1 MKEKKHVLDFL
12 DHLRVWKVV
21 VILFVLGAME
31 VMTEWGMSA
40 MQSIVVL
47 FLPINGFLVVLTWK
61 MGTESE
67 STDVDFHA

>member
-1 MKEKKHVLDFL
+1 VKELGDHLL
-12 DHLRVWKVV
+12 DHLRVWRVV
-21 VILFVLGAME
+21 VILFVFGAME

-40 MQSIVVL
+40 TQIIVVL

-61 MGTESE
+61 MGVENK